1 MTPTWPEW
9 SPCTGEAR
17 EGQGESVKI
26 SILGDEMYPVFF
38 ESEYGTEFEIA
49 DEIVARFRNI
59 EKEYYEMQDIIQEL
73 VMEKKV

>member
-1 MTPTWPEW
+1 
-9 SPCTGEAR
+9 
-17 EGQGESVKI
+17 
-26 SILGDEMYPVFF
+26 MYPVFF

-73 VMEKKV
+73 VMGEKV